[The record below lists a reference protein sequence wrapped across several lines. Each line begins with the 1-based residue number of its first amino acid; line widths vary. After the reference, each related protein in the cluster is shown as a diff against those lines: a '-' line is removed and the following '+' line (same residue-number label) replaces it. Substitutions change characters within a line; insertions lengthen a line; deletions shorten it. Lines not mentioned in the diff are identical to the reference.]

1 MRRAIIKRARA
12 AREQRAEVERR
23 EREERE
29 EAAAQYRRARQRAEE
44 RGCARGRFNIAGF
57 LSAHSEVVREQR
69 AAAAGERE
77 AAEEPANR
85 DGESTRRSRAGELA
99 AQPSGDGEG

>member
-1 MRRAIIKRARA
+1 MRRAIERARA

-29 EAAAQYRRARQRAEE
+29 EAAAQYRRVRQRAEE

-57 LSAHSEVVREQR
+57 LAAHSEVVRAQR
-69 AAAAGERE
+69 AAAAEERE
-77 AAEEPANR
+77 AAVEPANR
-85 DGESTRRSRAGELA
+85 GGESRRRSRAGEIA
-99 AQPSGDGEG
+99 AQPRGDGEG